1 MRQGSAGHSRGV
13 SFPKSTNKHKELVH
27 PAFLAAGA
35 AFANA
40 DVVLHNLTFAEANV
54 LNATTSDMAFSN
66 AVKDTSDKTLYIA
79 DATGVY
85 SGPALTKENVT
96 LLVTSFGAYKGN
108 QVETINALKLD
119 SGVSIS
125 STAGGNIAGAGD
137 VKFNSSAKINLT
149 GSDGFLDV
157 DCDTRGA
164 ITVGGLSGDSAVYLN
179 SAGLLTLAA
188 NDTLSNDV
196 DIYAIVSGD
205 AGSRT
210 LVSGIADGWS
220 GNVYVS
226 TTGVA
231 GSYTLAEDF
240 TVSGGTLSVSTI
252 PEPSA
257 FGLLAGLGAL
267 ALVASRRRRK

>member
-1 MRQGSAGHSRGV
+1 MKNYITVA
-13 SFPKSTNKHKELVH
+13 
-27 PAFLAAGA
+27 AFLAAGA

-257 FGLLAGLGAL
+257 FGLLAGLGTL